1 MKKIIHLVPYD
12 GIGGVETAARSMN
25 AVEENVI
32 DFQVRYIFKSEA
44 QLFRPGSILKAAK
57 QLVVNKPDM
66 LIVSLWR
73 SCIVGLLVKFF
84 RPRLKLVIFLH
95 LPTDAHFLDRVLTR
109 ISVYFS
115 SEVWADSKETL
126 SHRVPGF
133 NLEKGRIISF
143 VTHRLTAPE
152 ELRVSP
158 SFMFWGRVHPQKGLD
173 HALHIF
179 AAIHSVY
186 PAAKFN
192 IIGPNG
198 GDLERIQKL
207 VENLKL
213 SESVMFY
220 GGREFEEIESLACDA
235 SFYLQTSLM
244 EGMAMSVV
252 EAMQLGLVPVVT
264 PVGEIGNYCQHG
276 ENSLLVNTDQC
287 VIDEILAVLCNQKKY
302 SELRENAIATWA
314 EQALYSESVLQACG
328 ALLLDQ
334 TGESMRG
341 L

>member
-1 MKKIIHLVPYD
+1 MFKVVHLVPYD
-12 GIGGVETAARSMN
+12 GIGGVETAARSMD
-25 AVEENVI
+25 AVEDDAVN
-32 DFQVRYIFKSEA
+32 FQVKYIFKNET
-44 QLFRPGSILKAAK
+44 QLFRPWPILKAAK
-57 QLVVNKPDM
+57 QLVENKPDM
-66 LIVSLWR
+66 LIISLWR
-73 SCIVGLLVKFF
+73 SCIVGLLVKVF
-84 RPRLKLVIFLH
+84 RPRLKLVMFLH
-95 LPTDAHFLDRVLTR
+95 SPADAHFFDQVLTR

-115 SEVWADSKETL
+115 SQVWADSKETL
-126 SHRVPGF
+126 SHRVPSL
-133 NLEKGRIISF
+133 NLENGRIVSF
-143 VTHRLTAPE
+143 VTHRLAAPE
-152 ELRVSP
+152 EPRVIP
-158 SFMFWGRVHPQKGLD
+158 SFIFWGRVHPQKGLG

-179 AAIHSVY
+179 AAIHAVY
-186 PAAKFN
+186 PAAKFS
-192 IIGPNG
+192 IIGPDG

-207 VENLKL
+207 AENLKL
-213 SESVMFY
+213 AESVTFY

-235 SFYLQTSLM
+235 SFYLQTSLV

-276 ENSLLVNTDQC
+276 ENSLLVNADQC
-287 VIDEILAVLCNQKKY
+287 VIDEILAVLCSQKKY

-314 EQALYSESVLQACG
+314 DQALYSESVLQACG